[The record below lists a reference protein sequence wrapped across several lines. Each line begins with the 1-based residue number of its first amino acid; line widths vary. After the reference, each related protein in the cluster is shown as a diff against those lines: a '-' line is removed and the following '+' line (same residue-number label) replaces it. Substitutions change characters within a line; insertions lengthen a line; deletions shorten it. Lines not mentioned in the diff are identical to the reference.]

1 MKVGLI
7 QPPLPSLF
15 PLNQSFRLAT
25 DRCHKLRDPNKSFR
39 FFCLHSWEYG
49 SQQTHHDHI
58 LLCCALCSVQGV
70 VGGRRCPCII
80 STGGRPN
87 FLLKYLGI
95 YHKNK
100 VSFLSL
106 IEYFCLPNECIRD
119 QFLRLEFLIEF
130 YWCSVRP
137 HIIVIE
143 HFHSF
148 ILQYNYIIPILL
160 LYCSNHTPDLTT
172 LFTPQP
178 KHNHGKRVSIGNH
191 MFASVCLGLFL
202 MLLIRHWYAMELK

>member
-1 MKVGLI
+1 MPSDLHLNIYTLRMKVGLI

-106 IEYFCLPNECIRD
+106 IEYFCLPMN
-119 QFLRLEFLIEF
+119 
-130 YWCSVRP
+130 
-137 HIIVIE
+137 
-143 HFHSF
+143 
-148 ILQYNYIIPILL
+148 
-160 LYCSNHTPDLTT
+160 
-172 LFTPQP
+172 
-178 KHNHGKRVSIGNH
+178 
-191 MFASVCLGLFL
+191 ASVTSFYVWNSLSNFIGVQ
-202 MLLIRHWYAMELK
+202 